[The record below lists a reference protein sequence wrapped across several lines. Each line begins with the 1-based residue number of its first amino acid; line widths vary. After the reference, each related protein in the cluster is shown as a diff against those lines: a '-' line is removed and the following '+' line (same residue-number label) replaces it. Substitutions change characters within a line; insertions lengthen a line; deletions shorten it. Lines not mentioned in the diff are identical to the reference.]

1 MTRFIRLLKMFNLV
15 SGILQNEID
24 MFIYTLMEIN
34 TQAWFRKIIISQGY
48 HEVSQKENHVNQSPF
63 VTSHGLSSSFYY
75 EI

>member
-1 MTRFIRLLKMFNLV
+1 
-15 SGILQNEID
+15 

-34 TQAWFRKIIISQGY
+34 TQAWFRKIIISQEY